1 MRILIS
7 GGFGFIGGRLGQ
19 YFSGLGHEVILGSRQ
34 NNLPPKWLLSA
45 KVSKFEWKNPKSL
58 ENICK
63 DIDIVIHAAGM
74 NAKDC
79 LIDPKKALEFNGTAT
94 ELFATS
100 ARKMK
105 VKHFIYISTAH
116 VYSNP
121 LQGTITEETSA
132 ENSHPYAS
140 THLAG
145 EKGIFK
151 ATNNSKMKSTV
162 IRLSNAFG
170 SPADIKI
177 NCWMLLINDLCMQA
191 AKDGKLVLKSS
202 GIQKR
207 NFISIFNVSL
217 AINHLIKNREQL
229 DKYSIFNL
237 GSSLS
242 SSVIDIAKL
251 VQDRCYLVMGFKPP
265 IKLPIENNDIENI
278 EPLIYRTDKLTSL
291 GLHLKYNCDVEE
303 IDNLIKFCKK
313 SSRIQHV

>member
-217 AINHLIKNREQL
+217 AINHLIKNSEQL
-229 DKYSIFNL
+229 EKYSIINL

-265 IKLPIENNDIENI
+265 IKLPIKNNDIENI
-278 EPLIYRTDKLTSL
+278 EPLIFRTDKLKSL
-291 GLHLKYNCDVEE
+291 GLHLKYNRDLEE

>member
-291 GLHLKYNCDVEE
+291 GLHLKYN
-303 IDNLIKFCKK
+303 
-313 SSRIQHV
+313 

>member
-1 MRILIS
+1 VRILIS

-19 YFSGLGHEVILGSRQ
+19 YFSSLGHEVVLGSRQ
-34 NNLPPKWLLSA
+34 NKLPPKWLLSA
-45 KVSKFEWKNPKSL
+45 KVSKFEWKNSKSL
-58 ENICK
+58 ENNCK

-94 ELFATS
+94 KLFATS
-100 ARKMK
+100 AKKMK

-121 LQGTITEETSA
+121 LQGIITEETYA

-191 AKDGKLVLKSS
+191 AQNDKLVLKSS
-202 GIQKR
+202 GIQER
-207 NFISIFNVSL
+207 NFISILNVSL
-217 AINHLIKNREQL
+217 AINHLIKNSEQL
-229 DKYSIFNL
+229 EKYSIINL

-265 IKLPIENNDIENI
+265 IKLPIKNNDIENI
-278 EPLIYRTDKLTSL
+278 EPLIFRTDKLNSL
-291 GLHLKYNCDVEE
+291 GLHLKYNRDLEE

-313 SSRIQHV
+313 SPKIQHV

>member
-1 MRILIS
+1 VRILIS

>member
-19 YFSGLGHEVILGSRQ
+19 YFSSLGHEVILGSRQ
-34 NNLPPKWLLSA
+34 NNLPPKWLKSA

-100 ARKMK
+100 ARKMN

-121 LQGTITEETSA
+121 LQGTITEETYA
-132 ENSHPYAS
+132 ENPHPYAS

-151 ATNNSKMKSTV
+151 ATNNSKMKGTI

-170 SPADIKI
+170 SPVDIKT

-191 AKDGKLVLKSS
+191 AQDGELVLKSS
-202 GIQKR
+202 GIQER
-207 NFISIFNVSL
+207 NFISIYNVSL
-217 AINHLIKNREQL
+217 AINHLIKNSEQL
-229 DKYSIFNL
+229 DKYSIINL
-237 GSSLS
+237 GSNFS
-242 SSVIDIAKL
+242 SSVIEIAKL
-251 VQDRCYLVMGFKPP
+251 VQDRCYLVTGFKPP
-265 IKLPIENNDIENI
+265 IKLPIKNNDIENI
-278 EPLIYRTDKLTSL
+278 EPLIFSTEKLNSF
-291 GLHLKYNCDVEE
+291 GLYLKYNRDVEE

-313 SSRIQHV
+313 IS

>member
-278 EPLIYRTDKLTSL
+278 EPLIYRTDKLSSL